1 MPVEQQESEVHEF
14 LRSACDVM
22 ESLIREHGHLTLEA
36 RPDDEYFE
44 ILTST
49 IVGQQLSAKAAR
61 TITQRVK
68 DLSGELSHE
77 AVHQITFD
85 DLRSCGLSTTKAKSI
100 KNLADKFT
108 REEIPFHSFTAMSSD
123 EITHILVQE
132 PGIGAWTV
140 EMFLIEAL
148 AHEDVWSIGD
158 MALRKA
164 VRNSFGDDVDI
175 DDVALRWQPYRSI
188 ASLYLWKTI
197 DG

>member
-1 MPVEQQESEVHEF
+1 MTITPPSDAHVY
-14 LRSACDVM
+14 LRDACTVM
-22 ESLIREHGHLTLEA
+22 DALIDEHGHLTLE
-36 RPDDEYFE
+36 PQPVDEYFG

-61 TITQRVK
+61 TITQRIK
-68 DLSGELSHE
+68 DLSGELSHD
-77 AVHQITFD
+77 AVHQISYE
-85 DLRSCGLSTTKAKSI
+85 DLRSCGLSSTKASSI

-108 REEIPFHSFTAMSSD
+108 REEIPIHSFSTMSSH
-123 EITHILVQE
+123 EIIHILIQE
-132 PGIGAWTV
+132 PGIGTWTA

-164 VRNSFGDDVDI
+164 VRNSFGEDVDI
-175 DDVALRWQPYRSI
+175 DEVALRWQPYRSI

>member
-1 MPVEQQESEVHEF
+1 MTPIPASEAHIY
-14 LRSACDVM
+14 LRDACSVM
-22 ESLIREHGHLTLEA
+22 DALIDEHGHLTLEA
-36 RPDDEYFE
+36 RPVDDYFG

-85 DLRSCGLSTTKAKSI
+85 DLRSCGLSATKAKSI

-108 REEIPFHSFTAMSSD
+108 REKIPIYSFPSMSSD
-123 EITHILVQE
+123 EITHILVKE
-132 PGIGAWTV
+132 PGIGAWTA

-164 VRNSFGDDVDI
+164 VRNSFGDEVDI

>member
-1 MPVEQQESEVHEF
+1 MTITPPSDAHVY
-14 LRSACDVM
+14 LRDACTVM
-22 ESLIREHGHLTLEA
+22 DALIDEHGHLTLE
-36 RPDDEYFE
+36 PQPVDEYFG

-68 DLSGELSHE
+68 YLSGELSHD

-85 DLRSCGLSTTKAKSI
+85 VLRSCGLSTTKAKSI

-108 REEIPFHSFTAMSSD
+108 REEIPIHSFPSMSSD
-123 EITHILVQE
+123 EITHILVKE
-132 PGIGAWTV
+132 PGIGVWTA

-175 DDVALRWQPYRSI
+175 DEVALRWQPYRSI

>member
-1 MPVEQQESEVHEF
+1 MTPIPASEAHIY
-14 LRSACDVM
+14 LRDACSVM
-22 ESLIREHGHLTLEA
+22 DALIDEHGHLTLEA
-36 RPDDEYFE
+36 RPVDDYFG

-108 REEIPFHSFTAMSSD
+108 REEIPIYSFPTMSSD
-123 EITHILVQE
+123 EITHILVKE
-132 PGIGAWTV
+132 PGIGVWTA

-148 AHEDVWSIGD
+148 AHEHVGSIGD

-164 VRNSFGDDVDI
+164 VRNSVGDEVDI
-175 DDVALRWQPYRSI
+175 DDIALRWQPYRSI